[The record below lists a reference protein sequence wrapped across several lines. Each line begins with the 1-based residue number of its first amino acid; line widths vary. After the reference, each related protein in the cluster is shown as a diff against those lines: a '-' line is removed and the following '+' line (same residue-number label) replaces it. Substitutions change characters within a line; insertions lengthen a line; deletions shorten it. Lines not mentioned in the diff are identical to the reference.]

1 MSYGQVSYG
10 ELSYGEDYSTTSSG
24 ISASVTENIT
34 VAGVLL
40 VNWTSNPTVQDDYTL
55 TTAYLAAH
63 NRFDILADIF
73 SADDTYD
80 LFQYLVV
87 SEVSSINAG
96 LTSSGILHW
105 NLTDTFDLSD
115 IFGDIERLYAA
126 VLLTSVTGIAYK
138 VYITDGTEVSEFIP
152 GYLYYLGIEEQVLIN
167 DLLLPVALGL
177 IAESIESSDV
187 AFTTGSF
194 NILAVDGFKTGD
206 TLYLSISASL
216 LEDLG
221 INDLTNVSK
230 KQLVSLLSKLALNDI
245 PGSAGVFQNSQGEI
259 LTLADLIRSGAIE
272 TLIASITAS
281 ESLDVRLILSL
292 GVLGSMGLTGAVSE
306 HIKGF
311 LEAVSGLILNDSN
324 SSKHDGVVSVTDSFK
339 ISHLFDPVNMSSWVM
354 NPENYAISN
363 YSFGFTEAARFG
375 NSYLMADDTGLY
387 VLGGD
392 TDNGTSIVSVLT
404 TAGMDF
410 GSTGLKQVPS
420 VLLGTD
426 GTDFILQVSVDGK
439 VTARYEINYLPSN
452 LETKQIKIGKGLI
465 GYNWQFKLITD
476 NDFNLDS
483 FEFYPIVFKRKHNG

>member
-1 MSYGQVSYG
+1 
-10 ELSYGEDYSTTSSG
+10 
-24 ISASVTENIT
+24 
-34 VAGVLL
+34 
-40 VNWTSNPTVQDDYTL
+40 
-55 TTAYLAAH
+55 
-63 NRFDILADIF
+63 
-73 SADDTYD
+73 
-80 LFQYLVV
+80 
-87 SEVSSINAG
+87 
-96 LTSSGILHW
+96 
-105 NLTDTFDLSD
+105 
-115 IFGDIERLYAA
+115 
-126 VLLTSVTGIAYK
+126 
-138 VYITDGTEVSEFIP
+138 
-152 GYLYYLGIEEQVLIN
+152 
-167 DLLLPVALGL
+167 
-177 IAESIESSDV
+177 
-187 AFTTGSF
+187 
-194 NILAVDGFKTGD
+194 
-206 TLYLSISASL
+206 
-216 LEDLG
+216 
-221 INDLTNVSK
+221 
-230 KQLVSLLSKLALNDI
+230 
-245 PGSAGVFQNSQGEI
+245 
-259 LTLADLIRSGAIE
+259 
-272 TLIASITAS
+272 
-281 ESLDVRLILSL
+281 
-292 GVLGSMGLTGAVSE
+292 MGLTGAVSE